1 MVLYLQDLL
10 DDERCYEKVRELR
23 WGEGGMRCPRCGSA
37 AVKRN
42 GYHNSQKARRR
53 YLCQGECC
61 SHFDDL
67 SGTVFEGHHQPL
79 EVWILCLYLMG
90 LNLSNRQIATELG
103 LNKDDVQKI
112 TEQLRLGVEAKKGSL
127 S

>member
-10 DDERCYEKVRELR
+10 DDEKCYEKVRELR
-23 WGEGGMRCPRCGSA
+23 WAEKVHCPHCGSEE
-37 AVKRN
+37 VKRN
-42 GYHNSQKARRR
+42 GYHNTQKARRR
-53 YLCQGECC
+53 YVCQGGCC

-79 EVWILCLYLMG
+79 KVWILCLYLMG
-90 LNLSNRQIATELG
+90 LNLSNRQIAAELG
-103 LNKDDVQKI
+103 LNKDDVQKM
-112 TEQLRLGVEAKKGSL
+112 TEQLREGVEAKKGRL